1 MNKKYLE
8 FVKNN
13 KDLEKYE
20 RISFE
25 NPLGKNYY
33 VDTFKVL
40 CDIHVRIKN
49 DSKSK

>member
-25 NPLGKNYY
+25 NPLGKNCY